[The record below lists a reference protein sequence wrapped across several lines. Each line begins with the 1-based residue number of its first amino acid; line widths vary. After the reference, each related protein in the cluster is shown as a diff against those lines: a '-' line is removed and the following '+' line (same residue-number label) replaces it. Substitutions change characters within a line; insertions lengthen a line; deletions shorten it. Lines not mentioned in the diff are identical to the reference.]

1 MKQVMLKYKYRMLIL
16 AGLTFVFVV
25 FDLVNTLILGE
36 IINNVVAKNKEKLQV
51 SLLIAFFAVI
61 ITYSLYFLKRMYKV
75 KLIKRIIERLRFE
88 VMRGFFS
95 QSEKAFSSSNKG
107 EYISQI
113 NYDLKLIEE
122 NYFDTL
128 FELFQVLSFFIIAIF
143 ALTKISFLIAMVIF
157 VLSLMPIWVTFL
169 TKTKLME
176 LREASSQKSQ
186 VLTDH
191 LKQNLDGYYQIK
203 QYNKIHLFLNKF
215 NRANLEY
222 EGAKFEFSLLQSKVV
237 VASEIVGAFVKLIP
251 LAIGA
256 FFAIQGKLE
265 IGDIIIINQLL
276 SNVTR
281 PVVIISN
288 QYSNLKSMTSINERI
303 LKWTKIKSDNN
314 SVNVPDFKSVIKFK
328 NVSYSYDEKS
338 NVLSDINLE
347 IFKNEK
353 IAIAGKSGSGKST
366 ILKLITKVLDDYS
379 GDIFIDDENLKS
391 YSSQSIYEL
400 ITVIPAKPYIFNDT
414 LYNNITMYEAYEEA
428 EVVEV
433 IKATH
438 LDDVYNR
445 IGLNK
450 HFISEDAYSIS
461 SGEAQKIAIARAY
474 IRNKKVLICDEITSA
489 LDIKNTRIIDDLL
502 LSLHDTTLIV
512 VTHKLSS
519 DILSKYNRVVTL
531 RNGKIISNKI
541 SSSDEI
547 KL

>member
-1 MKQVMLKYKYRMLIL
+1 M
-16 AGLTFVFVV
+16 
-25 FDLVNTLILGE
+25 
-36 IINNVVAKNKEKLQV
+36 
-51 SLLIAFFAVI
+51 
-61 ITYSLYFLKRMYKV
+61 
-75 KLIKRIIERLRFE
+75 
-88 VMRGFFS
+88 
-95 QSEKAFSSSNKG
+95 
-107 EYISQI
+107 
-113 NYDLKLIEE
+113 
-122 NYFDTL
+122 
-128 FELFQVLSFFIIAIF
+128 
-143 ALTKISFLIAMVIF
+143 
-157 VLSLMPIWVTFL
+157 
-169 TKTKLME
+169 
-176 LREASSQKSQ
+176 
-186 VLTDH
+186 
-191 LKQNLDGYYQIK
+191 
-203 QYNKIHLFLNKF
+203 
-215 NRANLEY
+215 
-222 EGAKFEFSLLQSKVV
+222 
-237 VASEIVGAFVKLIP
+237 
-251 LAIGA
+251 
-256 FFAIQGKLE
+256 
-265 IGDIIIINQLL
+265 
-276 SNVTR
+276 
-281 PVVIISN
+281 
-288 QYSNLKSMTSINERI
+288 
-303 LKWTKIKSDNN
+303 KWTKIKSDNN

-428 EVVEV
+428 EVVEA

-461 SGEAQKIAIARAY
+461 SGEVQKIAIARAY